1 MKIKNRAVFL
11 DRDGTINEE
20 VSYLKDLKDLKILPE
35 APGAIK
41 LLNEHSFKVVVITN
55 QSGVARGY
63 LTEEKLEEIHEE
75 MRRQLSEKG
84 AQLDAIY
91 YCPHH
96 PTQGKGKYRKNCW
109 CRKPNPGMLE
119 RAASELEL
127 DLGRCYVVGDKLID
141 LQAGLRV
148 DCKTVLVLTG
158 YGKKYS
164 NEKIEAKINI
174 DYVAKTLKDAAEWI
188 TNQKR

>member
-1 MKIKNRAVFL
+1 MRIKNRAVFL
-11 DRDGTINEE
+11 DRDGTVNEE
-20 VSYLKDLKDLKILPE
+20 VSYLRDLKDLKLLPG
-35 APGAIK
+35 ASQAIK
-41 LLNEHSFKVVVITN
+41 LLNGHSFKVVVITN

-63 LTEEKLEEIHEE
+63 LTEKKVEEIHEE
-75 MRRQLSEKG
+75 MRRQLRGKG
-84 AQLDAIY
+84 AHLDAIY

-119 RAASELEL
+119 KAARELKL
-127 DLGRCYVVGDKLID
+127 DLARCYVVGDKLID

-164 NEKIEAKINI
+164 DEKGEARINI
-174 DYVAKTLKDAAEWI
+174 DYVAKTLKHAAEWI
-188 TNQKR
+188 TNQKG

>member
-1 MKIKNRAVFL
+1 VKIKNRAVFL

-20 VSYLKDLKDLKILPE
+20 VNYLKDLRDLKLLPGAAE
-35 APGAIK
+35 AIK

-84 AQLDAIY
+84 AHLDAIY

-119 RAASELEL
+119 KAARELGL
-127 DLGRCYVVGDKLID
+127 DLPKCYLVCDKLID
-141 LQAGLRV
+141 LQAGLRA

-158 YGKKYS
+158 YGKEYS
-164 NEKIEAKINI
+164 DEKVEGTINI
-174 DYVAKTLKDAAEWI
+174 DYVAKSLKDADEWI

>member
-1 MKIKNRAVFL
+1 MKTKNRAVFL

-20 VSYLKDLKDLKILPE
+20 VGYLRDLKNLRLLPGSAE
-35 APGAIK
+35 AMK
-41 LLNEHSFKVVVITN
+41 LLHEHSFKVVIITN
-55 QSGVARGY
+55 QSGVGRGY
-63 LTEEKLEEIHEE
+63 LTEEKVEEIHEE
-75 MRRQLSEKG
+75 MRAQLWGKG

-96 PTQGKGKYRKNCW
+96 PTQGRGKYRENCW

-119 RAASELEL
+119 KAARELKL
-127 DLGRCYVVGDKLID
+127 DLPRCYVVGDKLID

-148 DCKTVLVLTG
+148 GCRTVLVLTG
-158 YGKKYS
+158 YGKEYS
-164 NEKIEAKINI
+164 DEKGETKINI

-188 TNQKR
+188 TSQKR